1 MRMILYDHISPFS
14 TFHFLVIPI
23 LRRQLCCKMRCVVV
37 VFISS
42 SHFLTSRNH
51 DLRIYQ
57 IWVSLSCACGS
68 CLMITWVVKYIH
80 INPLVSLN
88 HHPFSVFPCLL
99 IGTFIKL
106 IFLRISFLEMLNISK
121 YIPHRPCKKN
131 IQFTWLFWCNQ
142 TFGIFFDEKRV
153 FKMK

>member
-1 MRMILYDHISPFS
+1 MILYDHISPFS

-57 IWVSLSCACGS
+57 IWVSLMR
-68 CLMITWVVKYIH
+68 LWFLLNDY
-80 INPLVSLN
+80 VSSKIYTYKPTSQSKPPPFLC
-88 HHPFSVFPCLL
+88 FSVFTHWNIHKAHLSEN
-99 IGTFIKL
+99 F
-106 IFLRISFLEMLNISK
+106 FLGDVQHFEIHT
-121 YIPHRPCKKN
+121 PPPVQKN
-131 IQFTWLFWCNQ
+131 IQFT
-142 TFGIFFDEKRV
+142 
-153 FKMK
+153 